1 MILLDSPTYPKFP
14 ALVSGVLGATR
25 IDFWFAIG
33 NYQND
38 LHWILMDSDVLQL
51 AQTQIRTCADGA
63 CSAQIPPRLPLSF
76 GRTSAPRPRSWKNGR
91 ILPEWTMSTA
101 YAKPCNWLGVRI
113 CSTSVVGDLWAWVCL
128 EMGYIIMV
136 YGN

>member
-1 MILLDSPTYPKFP
+1 
-14 ALVSGVLGATR
+14 
-25 IDFWFAIG
+25 
-33 NYQND
+33 
-38 LHWILMDSDVLQL
+38 MDSEVLQL
-51 AQTQIRTCADGA
+51 AQTQIR
-63 CSAQIPPRLPLSF
+63 AQIPPRLPLSF

-91 ILPEWTMSTA
+91 ILLEWTMSTA

-136 YGN
+136 YCN